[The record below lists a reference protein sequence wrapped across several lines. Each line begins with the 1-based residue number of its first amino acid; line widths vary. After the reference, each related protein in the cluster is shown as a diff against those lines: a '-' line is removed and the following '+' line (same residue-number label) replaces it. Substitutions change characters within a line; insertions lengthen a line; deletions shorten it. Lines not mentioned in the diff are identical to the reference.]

1 MNSVNNRQQMYYA
14 INNDPQLR
22 RAEEALKGTD
32 NRLADAS
39 SVAKN
44 AVPAYLEHL
53 AGQNKQLLEKYDQMV
68 AKVTPQIMKLQE
80 QVNQLAQHHNVKTTP
95 GKEAAPSNPG
105 TRGDP
110 AAKQSGTSPDARG
123 RSENTQASGRDAP
136 SSLERLTAENKQLGE
151 RLNQMESRF
160 NSVVKGLQDQIGDL
174 SKKLG
179 GAGTPQTRTP
189 PAAQGQQ
196 GAAQGQGQGQGQ
208 ANQGAAS
215 GQGKQGAAQGQ
226 GQGQGQANQGAS
238 SGQGKQGAAQGQGQ
252 ANQGASSGQGK
263 QGAAQSNESN
273 PSARS
278 DEANQ
283 APRTLEDLARDNE
296 QLRARIDQMMAE
308 FSKVISELQKQ
319 IEQLNNQIN
328 SLKG

>member
-226 GQGQGQANQGAS
+226 GQGQ
-238 SGQGKQGAAQGQGQ
+238 

>member
-208 ANQGAAS
+208 GQANQGAAS

-226 GQGQGQANQGAS
+226 GQANQGA
-238 SGQGKQGAAQGQGQ
+238 A
-252 ANQGASSGQGK
+252 SGQGK

>member
-196 GAAQGQGQGQGQ
+196 GAAQGQGQGQ
-208 ANQGAAS
+208 
-215 GQGKQGAAQGQ
+215 
-226 GQGQGQANQGAS
+226 ANQGAS
-238 SGQGKQGAAQGQGQ
+238 SGQGKQGAAQGQGQGQ

>member
-208 ANQGAAS
+208 GQANQGAAS

-226 GQGQGQANQGAS
+226 GQANQGAA
-238 SGQGKQGAAQGQGQ
+238 SGQGKQD
-252 ANQGASSGQGK
+252 
-263 QGAAQSNESN
+263 AAQSNESN